1 MVLSAWRSSADWVL
15 SPPEV
20 TPDAKRRETRLERT
34 GARVAAKATRRA
46 AIVFIAAVLYGVEWR
61 VGK

>member
-1 MVLSAWRSSADWVL
+1 ML

-61 VGK
+61 VVK